1 MLSTV
6 RQSLTSATLQC
17 LGAFSHANSVSK
29 HVLSVYMY
37 ATGSQCQPITL
48 LSHLGIS
55 DSYPGIVRMTQ
66 TIHEGTSNIS
76 NEATAATVDD
86 NAHGQNNSKDNGT
99 KPAKTRKYKMETL
112 LKLSGFMHSG
122 ACMVAATRLFAG
134 SYDNINIAA
143 KSAEQIIGCNCKYR
157 LILMRQY
164 WLTLSHSIQQ
174 CKIIV
179 PVQHYSLY
187 GKPSSR
193 ICAWPFFRQHL
204 IMLHHWKSQTSCIQ
218 GRRPSCSS
226 NVFCTASYA
235 LSSHMVERGSRN
247 SRPTWSKHSQ
257 TQDWCSLY
265 WVMAFAFLVNWW
277 INDYWEHTCGRC
289 VLWWD
294 ESPRPGFSKLRQ
306 VSLWGSTV
314 HCTSTSHFQYSGR
327 KGRRVYRV
335 WLGRMDTWFVSC

>member
-1 MLSTV
+1 
-6 RQSLTSATLQC
+6 
-17 LGAFSHANSVSK
+17 
-29 HVLSVYMY
+29 MY

-66 TIHEGTSNIS
+66 TIHEGTSNIW

-99 KPAKTRKYKMETL
+99 KPAKTRKYKMKTL

-122 ACMVAATRLFAG
+122 ARMVAATRLFAG

-143 KSAEQIIGCNCKYR
+143 KPAEQIIGCNCKYR

-174 CKIIV
+174 RKIIV

-265 WVMAFAFLVNWW
+265 WAMAFAFLVNWW

-327 KGRRVYRV
+327 KGRRVYWV
-335 WLGRMDTWFVSC
+335 WLGHMDTWFVSC